1 MNTLNEFIKHF
12 RKDFPHYSEESIR
25 KAIDCA
31 AYFVRELKDNE
42 QFVLHQYLHFLSKKF
57 KFNIDTNIDSRD

>member
-42 QFVLHQYLHFLSKKF
+42 QFVLHQYLLQV
-57 KFNIDTNIDSRD
+57 